1 MVSKLDDFLGYNQ
14 AALNL
19 RSQRQQVIA
28 SNIAN
33 ADTPNYKAKDFD
45 FGSALQ
51 SALKAAG
58 NSAAGTAGQTLA
70 TTAAKHFANANLV
83 ADNGAGTLSDGTP
96 LQYRIPAQNSVD
108 GNTVDMDAERNQFAD
123 NGVRYEAGLTMINS
137 DIKAMMAAIQGGS

>member
-45 FGSALQ
+45 FNSALQ
-51 SALKAAG
+51 TALKAAG
-58 NSAAGTAGQTLA
+58 NSAAGGAGQTLA
-70 TTAAKHFANANLV
+70 TTAAKHFANANGV
-83 ADNGAGTLSDGTP
+83 ADNGAGTLPDGTP
-96 LQYRIPAQNSVD
+96 LQYRIPAQGSVD

-123 NGVRYEAGLTMINS
+123 NGVRYEAGLTLINS